1 MTRNFSLRVMSE
13 KVAKNTTA
21 AGLGPRRPLMRRENV
36 DLEDQTPDAGTAPPG
51 ARMAMLIRELI
62 NRCNMIFSNRD
73 SAIGWVSV
81 RMHVAKVKCH

>member
-21 AGLGPRRPLMRRENV
+21 AGLSPRRPLMRRENV

-62 NRCNMIFSNRD
+62 NRCNMILTIANSRLV
-73 SAIGWVSV
+73 G
-81 RMHVAKVKCH
+81 